1 MPTTVLPTEQTA
13 TEVLIGVSDLRI
25 RISGTYPVDGVS
37 FNIARGETLALL
49 GESGCGKSITALAL
63 MGLLPNGAEI
73 VGGRIDYRG
82 RDLRTLTP
90 LERRQL
96 RGRRIAMVFQEP
108 MTSLNPV
115 LSIGYQ
121 IAEAV
126 SLHQGLVDDAA
137 RRRVV
142 ELLDAVGIGDPEAR
156 YGDYPH
162 QLSGGM
168 KQRVMIA
175 IALAG
180 DPDLL
185 IADEPTTALDVTIQA
200 QILDLLARLQRER
213 DMALLLITHDLG
225 VAAQVADRVAIMYA
239 GQIVEQ
245 GPREAFFA
253 APAHPYSRMLFRA
266 LPDLEQRGR
275 PLAAI
280 PGQVPVPSA
289 GHAGC
294 RFATRCDRVMPRC
307 EAEAPPWYG
316 TWEWGVRCYL
326 GEQAAVEAEPAVPEP
341 APPEALPHA
350 IEARPLLQVRDLRVD
365 FSVWRGF
372 GRPRQILHAV
382 DGVSFELATGRTL
395 ALVGESGCG
404 KSTVAK
410 AVLQLQ
416 PMDAGTVVFDGQ
428 DLSRLPAEE
437 LRRARAGFQLIF
449 QDPFASMNPRMRV
462 RDMLVEAMEVQN
474 IGMARAD
481 RLARAADL
489 LQQVGLRT
497 EQLSLYPHQFS
508 GGQRQRLCIARAL
521 AVNPRLVVCDE
532 PTSALD
538 VSVQAQIL
546 NLLRRLQLEHGLS
559 YLFISHDL
567 AVVGYLADDVA
578 VMYLGRIVE
587 RGPADRVLA
596 NPLHPY
602 TQALLQAVPSAHAPH
617 RPAEVRGDLPSPL
630 NRPGGC
636 HFHPRCPRARP
647 ECRVRYP
654 DSVRVDDDHEV
665 SCVLYRPANGVPG

>member
-1 MPTTVLPTEQTA
+1 MLSAEQAA
-13 TEVLIGVSDLRI
+13 TEILVGVSDLRI
-25 RISGTYPVDGVS
+25 RIGGTYPVDGVS

-49 GESGCGKSITALAL
+49 GESGCGKSMTALAL

-73 VGGRIDYRG
+73 VSGHIGYRG

-115 LSIGYQ
+115 LSIGHQ

-126 SLHQGLVDDAA
+126 SLHQRLADAAA

-142 ELLDAVGIGDPEAR
+142 ELLEAVGLGDAEAR

-168 KQRVMIA
+168 KQRVLIA

-200 QILDLLARLQRER
+200 QILDLLVRLQRER
-213 DMALLLITHDLG
+213 NMALLLITHDLG

-245 GPREAFFA
+245 GPRDAFFA

-266 LPDLEQRGR
+266 LPDLGQRGR

-280 PGQVPVPSA
+280 PGQVPVPST
-289 GHAGC
+289 GHTGC
-294 RFATRCDRVMPRC
+294 RFAPRCDRVMPRC

-326 GEQAAVEAEPAVPEP
+326 GEQAAVESEPPLPEP
-341 APPEALPHA
+341 APLEVPPPTIA
-350 IEARPLLQVRDLRVD
+350 ARPLLQVRDLQVNFLVR
-365 FSVWRGF
+365 RGF
-372 GRPRQILHAV
+372 GRARQILHAV
-382 DGVSFELATGRTL
+382 DGVSFELMTGRTL

-416 PMDAGTVVFDGQ
+416 PLDAGTVVFDGQ
-428 DLSRLPAEE
+428 DLSRLSPEE

-474 IGMARAD
+474 IGAARPE

-546 NLLRRLQLEHGLS
+546 NLLRRLQLDHGLS

-596 NPLHPY
+596 DPLHPY
-602 TQALLQAVPSAHAPH
+602 TQALLQAVPSAYAPH
-617 RPAEVRGDLPSPL
+617 RPAEVRGDPPSPL
-630 NRPGGC
+630 NRPSGC
-636 HFHPRCPRARP
+636 HFEPRCPRARP
-647 ECRVRYP
+647 ECRQHYP
-654 DSVRVDDDHEV
+654 ESVQVDEHREV
-665 SCVLYRPANGVPG
+665 SCVLYRPSPTGP